1 MTESSVQPALWP
13 APFAPGAVEA
23 TVTVPGSKSVTNRGL
38 VLAALAAE
46 PGWLRRPLRSRDTLL
61 MADALRA
68 MGVGIEETVS
78 SNSTASNSSG
88 VSGGSGEAWR
98 VIPAGLHGPATV
110 DVGNAGTVMRFLPPV
125 AALADG
131 PVRFHGDPRAYERPL
146 HQVIN
151 ALRVL
156 GARIDDDNRG
166 SLPLTVHGGGAL
178 DGGSVRIDAS
188 ASSQFVS
195 ALLLSGARYNQG
207 VEVRH
212 VGSALPSLPHIRM
225 TVDMLRRVGAQV
237 DEPET
242 GGEPDVWRV
251 SPSALLGR
259 DLTVEPDLSNAQPF
273 LAAALVTGG
282 RVTVPDWPEQTTQP
296 GDALREIFTRM
307 GGSCS
312 FTTTSEGATG
322 LTFRGSGRV
331 HGIDVDLSEVG
342 ELTPG
347 IAAVAALADSP
358 STLRGVAHLR
368 LHETDRLAALTQE
381 INELGGDVTE
391 TADGLHIRPRPL
403 HGGVFHTY
411 DDHRMATAGS
421 IIGLSVAGVKIE
433 NVATTGKD
441 PAGLPSDVD
450 QHARGSGS
458 LTRCAATG
466 RIPTRT
472 TSARDRIPRA
482 TGPAPAS
489 ARNTRTRPRAW
500 C

>member
-1 MTESSVQPALWP
+1 MTETPVHPALWP
-13 APFAPGAVEA
+13 APLASKAVDA

-61 MADALRA
+61 MAEALRTL
-68 MGVGIEETVS
+68 GVGIEE
-78 SNSTASNSSG
+78 G
-88 VSGGSGEAWR
+88 VGPDGSGEAWR

-131 PVRFHGDPRAYERPL
+131 PVRFDGDPRSYERPL
-146 HQVIN
+146 GGVIEG
-151 ALRVL
+151 LRAL

-166 SLPLTVHGGGAL
+166 ALPMTVHGAGAL
-178 DGGSVRIDAS
+178 EGGRVEIDAS
-188 ASSQFVS
+188 SSSQFVS
-195 ALLLSGARYNQG
+195 SLLLSAPRFNQG

-212 VGSALPSLPHIRM
+212 VGAALPSMPHIRM
-225 TVDMLRRVGAQV
+225 TVDMLRCVGAQV

-242 GGEPDVWRV
+242 GGEPNVWRV
-251 SPSALLGR
+251 THSALLGR

-273 LAAALVTGG
+273 LAAALITGG
-282 RVTVPDWPEQTTQP
+282 TVVIPDWPARTTQP
-296 GDALREIFTRM
+296 GDQLRQIFTEM
-307 GGSCS
+307 GGACQLTERGLV
-312 FTTTSEGATG
+312 FT
-322 LTFRGSGRV
+322 GSGRI

-368 LHETDRLAALTQE
+368 LHETDRLAALTKE

-391 TADGLHIRPRPL
+391 TEDGLHIRPRTL

-411 DDHRMATAGS
+411 DDHRMATAGA
-421 IIGLSVAGVKIE
+421 IIGLAVEGVGIE
-433 NVATTGKD
+433 NVATTAKT
-441 PAGLPSDVD
+441 LPDFPEMWE
-450 QHARGSGS
+450 AMLAGSGS
-458 LTRCAATG
+458 
-466 RIPTRT
+466 
-472 TSARDRIPRA
+472 
-482 TGPAPAS
+482 
-489 ARNTRTRPRAW
+489 
-500 C
+500 